1 MNLPDQA
8 ARDRIRTD
16 LDTNLVVEAAAG
28 TGKTTALVGRLLEI
42 LAQGHGQ
49 VEGLVAVTFTERAAG
64 ELKLRLRSRLEEERA
79 KAEGQRRTNL
89 EKALAHLEEARIN
102 TIHGFCSELL
112 RERPVEARLDPQF
125 ATLTDGAARKLF
137 AQAFELWFQQRL
149 AEPPEGVRRALRRSP
164 KGWERQGPVERLRE
178 AARTL
183 SEYRD
188 FTAPWQRQP
197 WDREGE
203 LRHLRGL
210 LRQLCA
216 LLEQC
221 DYPSTDDFY
230 SQLRVALAS
239 ERTLAR
245 EEEVYG
251 RVHDDTLEAALVE
264 LFDGIKWVKL
274 GGARKPFGPGLTRGD
289 VWAELKRLKEGLAD
303 FVQQADA
310 DLAACLQQELRG
322 AVEAYEEAKRRQGKL
337 DFHDL
342 LLGARRLLL
351 ADGATRG
358 ELQRKITHLFI
369 DEFQDTDP
377 LQAEI
382 LLLLAGGDPDQADWR
397 QVRVPPGK
405 LFVVADPK
413 QSIYRFRR
421 ADVGIYQ
428 EVKDRLV
435 AQGAAALCLS
445 ASFRS
450 RPNLQRAVNSAYR
463 PVMTGDAE
471 SLQASYVALEPVRPD
486 TAQPSVVVLPVP
498 CPYSD
503 KGRVDAKLIVAS
515 EPQVVANFVAW
526 LLQSGWT
533 TGEGRALEP
542 GDICI
547 LLKRFVNFGDD
558 LAGSYARAL
567 ESRGIPHLLVGGR
580 GYHDRGEVAGI
591 VAALTAIEWPDDE
604 LSVYATL
611 HGPLMAFGDGEL
623 LEYHALT
630 RHFHPLEVPD
640 ELPAH
645 LQELGEALRLLGTL
659 HRERNQH
666 SVGTTIGR
674 LLAATRAHVGFILR
688 PSGEQV
694 LANVLRLQQLAHA
707 YEAEGGLSFRGFVEG
722 LIADSEGRQEGEAPI
737 LEEGSPG
744 VRLMTAHSSKGL
756 EFPVVI
762 LADQTAPLGKAAE
775 RIRQAVAPT
784 QDLCAFQIGTWAPR
798 ELLALREREHRIDMA
813 EGVRLGYVAATRA
826 QDLLVLTGLGDGAHG
841 EGWYAPLARALSP
854 RGRAP
859 LPAVPGL
866 PVFGPDSVL
875 ERPSEVAFEV
885 TGVRPGLHRVGEDA
899 EVVWWG
905 PELLTE
911 VLLPRGGLRSEELM
925 QEGDPAQ
932 IELDLLAYENWRDE
946 QQRALLQAARPARQ
960 VLPAHQFALDVPLE
974 RVSVLRIG
982 SGPARGIIYGRLVHS
997 LLSSLAEPTALPT
1010 AARLYARALGARA
1023 DEVEAAIAAC
1033 RAVFEHPFWHRVQGA
1048 RQVRRETPLT
1058 LVSEG
1063 SLVEGILDLAF
1074 EEAEGWTVVDF
1085 KTDLAEGE
1093 PQERYR
1099 RQVGLY
1105 VRALEQATGQPV
1117 QGVLVGV

>member
-1 MNLPDQA
+1 MLPDQA

-64 ELKLRLRSRLEEERA
+64 ELKLRLRSKLEEERA
-79 KAEGQRRTNL
+79 RSAGVRRTNL

-137 AQAFELWFQQRL
+137 AQAFDLWFQQRL
-149 AEPPEGVRRALRRSP
+149 ADPPEGVRRALRRAP

-188 FTAPWQRQP
+188 FTAPWQRRA
-197 WDREGE
+197 WDRAGD
-203 LRHLRGL
+203 LRRLRTGL
-210 LRQLCA
+210 LALCV

-221 DYPSTDDFY
+221 EYPTTDDFY
-230 SQLRVALAS
+230 GQLRVALAS
-239 ERTLAR
+239 ERTLER

-251 RVHDDTLEAALVE
+251 KVDDDLLEAALVE
-264 LFDGIKWVKL
+264 LFDQVKYVKL
-274 GGARKPFGPGLTRGD
+274 GGAKKPFGPGLTRGD
-289 VWAELKRLKEGLAD
+289 VWAEFKRLKEGLAD
-303 FVQQADA
+303 FVHQADA
-310 DLAACLQQELRG
+310 DLAACLQGELRG
-322 AVEAYEEAKRRQGKL
+322 AVEAYEEAKARQGKL

-342 LLGARRLLL
+342 MLGARRLLL
-351 ADGATRG
+351 ADEATRG
-358 ELQRKITHLFI
+358 ELQRKISHLFI

-382 LLLLAGGDPDQADWR
+382 LLLLAGGDPSQADWR
-397 QVRVPPGK
+397 QVTVPPGK

-428 EVKDRLV
+428 EIRERMV

-450 RPNLQRAVNSAYR
+450 RPNIQRAVNSAWR
-463 PVMTGDAE
+463 PVMNGDAE
-471 SLQASYVALEPVRPD
+471 SLQATYVALEPVRPE
-486 TAQPSVVVLPVP
+486 TSQPSVVVLPVP
-498 CPYSD
+498 CPYGER
-503 KGRVDAKLIVAS
+503 GRVDPKRIVAS

-533 TGEGRALEP
+533 TGEGRPLEAR
-542 GDICI
+542 DICI

-604 LSVYATL
+604 LSVYAAL

-630 RHFHPLEVPD
+630 RHFDPLTVPP

-645 LQELGEALRLLGTL
+645 LSELGEALQLLGTL
-659 HRERNQH
+659 HKERNRH
-666 SVGTTIGR
+666 SIGTTIGR

-798 ELLALREREHRIDMA
+798 ELLALREREHHIDMA

-826 QDLLVLTGLGDGAHG
+826 QDLLVLTGLGDGVHG
-841 EGWYAPLARALSP
+841 DGWYAPLARALTP

-859 LPAVPGL
+859 LPALAGL
-866 PVFGPDSVL
+866 PAFGPDTVL
-875 ERPSEVAFEV
+875 ERPAEVAFDV
-885 TGVRPGLHRVGEDA
+885 VGVRPGLHRVGEDA
-899 EVVWWG
+899 DVVWWG

-932 IELDLLAYENWRDE
+932 KEVDLNAYDDWLTEKAERL
-946 QQRALLQAARPARQ
+946 RAAARPARQ
-960 VLPAHQFALDVPLE
+960 VVPAWQFAGDVPLD

-982 SGPARGIIYGRLVHS
+982 TGRGRGAVYGKLVHS
-997 LLSSLAEPTALPT
+997 LLSSLSEPHSLIQT
-1010 AARLYARALGARA
+1010 ARLYARALGARP
-1023 DEVEAAIAAC
+1023 DEVEAAVQAC
-1033 RAVFEHPFWHRVQGA
+1033 RAVFEHEFWRRVQGA

-1063 SLVEGILDLAF
+1063 ALVEGILDLAF
-1074 EEAEGWTVVDF
+1074 DDGEGWTVVDF

-1105 VRALEQATGQPV
+1105 VLALEKALGERV
-1117 QGVLVGV
+1117 HGVLVGV